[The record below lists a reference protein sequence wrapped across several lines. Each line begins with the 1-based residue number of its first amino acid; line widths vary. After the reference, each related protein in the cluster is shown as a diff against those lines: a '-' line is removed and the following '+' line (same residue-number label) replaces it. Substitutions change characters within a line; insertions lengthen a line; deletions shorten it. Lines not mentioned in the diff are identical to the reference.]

1 MGRTHSTASI
11 NALMAQ
17 NTDEAFHLLITIK
30 SNTGTV
36 LERFTSDAVDTVVG
50 ADTFTPYPFDLH
62 LPKNV
67 DGQISTTTLSLDNVS
82 RDVIESLRSTDR
94 ALQVDMKVVLA
105 SDTSD
110 TMVEFTDYELRQVSY
125 DPMTISGQLTLE
137 NFLAEPV
144 GRIMSGNL
152 YPGLVFK

>member
-30 SNTGTV
+30 DSTGTV

-50 ADTFTPYPFDLH
+50 ANTFIPYPFDLH

-67 DGQISTTTLSLDNVS
+67 DGQVSTTTLSLDNVS
-82 RDVIESLRSTDR
+82 RDVINSIRSTDR
-94 ALQVDMKVVLA
+94 AMTVDMKVVL
-105 SDTSD
+105 SSNTSE
-110 TMVEFTDYELRQVSY
+110 TMVEYTDYELRQVSY
-125 DPMTISGQLTLE
+125 DPVIISGQLTLE
-137 NFLAEPV
+137 NFLSEPV